1 MNSDHLMITPVAQS
15 GLEVPQAPNP
25 LPANWGNFRKYSY
38 GLDMGMMCCF
48 NGQERTPAELNALVQ
63 KAGLKI
69 RAIHDIRSYLGLIE
83 IVLPEA

>member
-1 MNSDHLMITPVAQS
+1 MIPPFAQP
-15 GLEVPQAPNP
+15 GLEVAQAPTP

-48 NGQERTPAELNALVQ
+48 NGQERTPAQINKLVET
-63 KAGLKI
+63 AGLKI

-83 IVLPEA
+83 IVLPGA